1 MANEEQGENNDLKDM
16 VASDNM
22 MSLPPAE
29 DDGQND
35 NLSNTDIVEEA
46 ESYKVLNYAFLFVMS
61 GLHEG
66 ATYKISQETSI
77 GSSFEN
83 DLILTDDVIEPTHI
97 LIKPI
102 ESRLGF
108 GVEVTCKGD
117 TLLIDGEK
125 HLSRDESL
133 LLKNTFV
140 ITVGT
145 VSISIRVHSAGTFV
159 TAYKKYLRP
168 RIQVAQEIKSK
179 TIARLSLKN
188 IMSDTR
194 NIIIMVMGSVIM
206 MTMIY
211 GITIFF
217 EEPQKKS
224 TSHTTQMAFKELT
237 IKKMSAEAQYREQAL
252 IDLKNVLKKYD
263 LDKRVTAV
271 QNDNTLY
278 IKGQLNGYEDM
289 QWAKVQNWYDTTYG
303 SKVDLVSLITID
315 AGARRTISFK
325 AVVTE
330 GQTPF
335 VVAWTGD
342 RYKVGA
348 TLPGGWIIL
357 DITDKGVVVKDA
369 TYDRIFLVEHIQS
382 RAGL

>member
-1 MANEEQGENNDLKDM
+1 MDEDQEDNNVKDVIASENM
-16 VASDNM
+16 VSP
-22 MSLPPAE
+22 LPAE
-29 DDGQND
+29 DDTQKDESLNAV
-35 NLSNTDIVEEA
+35 LTQEA

-77 GSSFEN
+77 GNSFEN
-83 DLILTDDVIEPTHI
+83 DLILTDDVIEPTHV
-97 LIKPI
+97 LIRPV

-108 GVEVTCKGD
+108 GIEVTCKGD

-125 HLSRDESL
+125 HLNRDDSV
-133 LLKNTFV
+133 LLKDTFV
-140 ITVGT
+140 ITIGT
-145 VSISIRVHSAGTFV
+145 VSISIRVHSAGTLT

-168 RIQVAQEIKSK
+168 RIQVAQEIKAK
-179 TIARLSLKN
+179 TIAKLSLKN
-188 IMSDTR
+188 MMSDKR
-194 NIIIMVMGSVIM
+194 NIIIMVMGGVIM

-211 GITIFF
+211 GITVLF
-217 EEPQKKS
+217 EEPKKALKAE
-224 TSHTTQMAFKELT
+224 TAHMAFKELT
-237 IKKMSAEAQYREQAL
+237 IKKISEEAKYREQAL
-252 IDLKNVLKKYD
+252 IDLKNVLKQYD

-278 IKGQLNGYEDM
+278 IKGTINGYEDV

-303 SKVDLVSLITID
+303 SKVDLVSLITVD

-330 GQTPF
+330 GQMPF

-342 RYKVGA
+342 RYKVGS

-357 DITDKGVVVKDA
+357 NITDKGVVVKDA
-369 TYDRIFLVEHIQS
+369 IDDRVFLVEHIQS